1 MNKYRLEVIKRF
13 SSIRAGKLWSRGRAN
28 SPKNFESELDKTYQ
42 QGDMTWVL
50 LLAMSKLPG
59 HEDSSLALCVFL
71 VARGR
76 SGSRKGPRLQLGA
89 YKVKNNHGV

>member
-1 MNKYRLEVIKRF
+1 
-13 SSIRAGKLWSRGRAN
+13 
-28 SPKNFESELDKTYQ
+28 
-42 QGDMTWVL
+42 MTWVL